1 MPREEDLKGIR
12 IRINLN
18 NIKIMYINWLI
29 IDFGKLMDPHFL
41 EFRMSA
47 VSIDKNFERSLFF
60 LSGLPNLTIKDKFFS
75 VISHDL

>member
-1 MPREEDLKGIR
+1 MPQGEDLKGIR

-29 IDFGKLMDPHFL
+29 IDFGKLMDSHFL

-47 VSIDKNFERSLFF
+47 VSIDKNIERSLFF